1 MKKNA
6 GFTRGINIPVGL
18 LILLFFIFTDGAIFA
33 QGTNASITGVVT
45 EKSGETVVGASVRV
59 KNESTGF
66 QAATVTSE
74 KGEFIFRQLPL
85 GSPYTVTVSYI
96 GFADQ
101 VKKNYS
107 LNQGNVITVNFIL
120 EQSSR
125 EIDAVTVEANSLKK
139 SASNLGVSTSIR
151 AENLQTLPVNGRNF
165 TSLTDLSPLSSG
177 SNLAGQLFSSTSYTI
192 DGMNAK
198 SPLSSGTT
206 NRGPYLV
213 SMEAIR
219 EFEVSTND
227 YDVSQGRAGGGV
239 ISSVTKSGTNK
250 FSGSGFFYNR
260 ADKLSSKYDV
270 KGNKR
275 SDEYSISQ
283 YGFTLGGPIIKDKA
297 HFFLVWDHQTD
308 ARPLLIADIQNQDD
322 EITYGI
328 SKSNLDEFL
337 KIARDKY
344 GVAASQQTGSFDKVR
359 QTNSVFARIDW
370 QFNAANMLTIRNNF
384 NRDVNNQ
391 GINDN
396 SKINLYEVYGTH
408 LSQDNSLL
416 ASLRSIVAPNITN
429 EAKFQYLYTLDD
441 GKPSSQLPSAN
452 IPRGI
457 VENIS
462 STIGEKSY
470 TLSSIQ
476 FGGQRYL
483 PETFKNNVFQL
494 VDNVYVATEKA
505 NYTFGGDVM
514 FTHLNSLA
522 TSEMNGRFY
531 YKGLED
537 FRNNKPYRYAREVP
551 VGNPTVKQGVLS
563 SALYAQAQI
572 KPFKG
577 FVMTLGLRG
586 DYTTYFVNPND
597 NQLLTSELGL
607 KTTNTVSG
615 FQIQPRVQIAW
626 DIEEKGTDIIRV
638 GAGIFGSNMNNYA
651 MVNNL
656 EFDGIKV
663 LSVDLN
669 SSVYN
674 LPAANF
680 IQYRQD
686 PTKAPGVELFDQLGL
701 SKVATF
707 NINGPD
713 VKIPVVYKAN
723 ASYNHFFSDRL
734 RAGLSLYATLGRNN
748 YMYVDRNMQ
757 DEPYFRLSNENNRGV
772 FVPSSTISTSKGT
785 TDWTRGKKSNKI
797 GRVLELVSEGE
808 VNTFTAVADF
818 TYRYFKEGQITFS
831 YTMNDARD
839 NTSYNGNVAN
849 SATLVQMVYDDPRE
863 LSNVSYSDN
872 QFRSKLVFYG
882 SSPKFLGI
890 TAGVRF
896 SGMGGTRFS
905 MVTNGNINGD
915 FVNGNDL
922 AFVFDPNDSSTPQ
935 AIKDGIN
942 GLLNNPDVEQS
953 FKDYLKSSFG
963 KVAERNGGENGFYGS
978 WDLRLVKDFKT
989 FGTQNLTLSVDLF
1002 NIANMIDKTKGL
1014 SRNLGK
1020 QTLLNVT
1027 GFDASTQNYTYSVN
1041 NAAGKITYSGTPWQI
1056 QLGLKYS
1063 F

>member
-6 GFTRGINIPVGL
+6 GFTGSIIRLYGFM
-18 LILLFFIFTDGAIFA
+18 ILLLFIVSNGAVFA
-33 QGTNASITGVVT
+33 QGTNASITGIVSDKKGDAVI
-45 EKSGETVVGASVRV
+45 GASVRV
-59 KNESTGF
+59 RNESTGF

-74 KGEFIFRQLPL
+74 KGEFLFRQLPL
-85 GSPYTVTVSYI
+85 GSPYTVSVSYI

-101 VKKNYS
+101 LRKNYS
-107 LNQGNVITVNFIL
+107 LNQGNVITVNFTL
-120 EQSSR
+120 EESAR
-125 EIDAVTVEANSLKK
+125 EINAVTVEANSLKK
-139 SASNLGVSTSIR
+139 SASSLGSSTSVR
-151 AENLQTLPVNGRNF
+151 SETLQTLPVNGRNF

-260 ADKLSSKYDV
+260 ADQLSSKYDV
-270 KGNKR
+270 KGNRR

-322 EITYGI
+322 EITNGI
-328 SKSNLDEFL
+328 TKANLDEFL
-337 KIARDKY
+337 KIAREKY

-359 QTNSVFARIDW
+359 QTNSFFARIDW

-384 NRDVNNQ
+384 NRDLNNQ

-416 ASLRSIVAPNITN
+416 ASLRSILAPNVTN
-429 EAKFQYLYTLDD
+429 EAKLQYLYTLDD
-441 GKPSSQLPSAN
+441 GRPSSQLPSAN

-483 PETFKNNVFQL
+483 PETFKNNVIQL
-494 VDNVYVATEKA
+494 VDNVYVATKKT
-505 NYTFGGDVM
+505 NYTFGGDIM

-531 YKGLED
+531 YKGLDD

-551 VGNPTVKQGVLS
+551 VGDPTVKQGVLS
-563 SALYAQAQI
+563 TALYAQAQV
-572 KPFKG
+572 KPFTG
-577 FVMTLGLRG
+577 FVMTFGLRG
-586 DYTTYFVNPND
+586 DYTNYFVNPND
-597 NQLLTSELGL
+597 NKLLTSELGL
-607 KTTNTVSG
+607 KTTNKLSG
-615 FQIQPRVQIAW
+615 IQLQPRMQIAW
-626 DIEEKGTDIIRV
+626 DIKGKGTDIIRV

-656 EFDGIKV
+656 EFDGIRV

-669 SSVYN
+669 SSVYA

-680 IQYRQD
+680 TQYRQD
-686 PTKAPGVELFDQLGL
+686 PTKAPGVELFEQLGL
-701 SKVATF
+701 TKVATF
-707 NINGPD
+707 NVNGPD
-713 VKIPVVYKAN
+713 LKIPVVYKMN

-734 RAGLSLYATLGRNN
+734 RAGISAYATLGRNN
-748 YMYVDRNMQ
+748 YMYIDRNMQ
-757 DEPYFRLSNENNRGV
+757 DEPYFRLSNEDNRGV
-772 FVPSSTISTSKGT
+772 FVPSSTINTAKGT
-785 TDWTRGKKSNKI
+785 TDWTRGKKSNNI

-808 VNTFTAVADF
+808 INTFTAVADL
-818 TYRYFKEGQITFS
+818 TYRYYREGQFTVS
-831 YTMNDARD
+831 YTLNDAKD

-863 LSNVSYSDN
+863 LGTVSYSDN

-882 SSPKFLGI
+882 ASPKIWGI
-890 TAGVRF
+890 TAGIRF
-896 SGMGGTRFS
+896 SGMGGVRYS

-922 AFVFDPNDSSTPQ
+922 AFVFDPNDPATPQ

-942 GLLNNPDVEQS
+942 GLLNSSDVEES

-963 KVAERNGGENGFYGS
+963 KVASRNGGENGFYGS
-978 WDLRLVKDFKT
+978 WDLRLAKDIKT
-989 FGTQNLTLSVDLF
+989 FKNQNLTLSVDFF
-1002 NIANMIDKTKGL
+1002 NVANIIDKTKGL
-1014 SRNLGK
+1014 NRNLGK

-1027 GFDASTQNYTYSVN
+1027 GFDASTQNYVYSVN

-1056 QLGLKYS
+1056 QLGVKYS

>member
-1 MKKNA
+1 MKKIV
-6 GFTRGINIPVGL
+6 GITGNIPSIRGL
-18 LILLFFIFTDGAIFA
+18 WMLLCMLCSIGTAFP
-33 QGTNASITGVVT
+33 QGTNATIAGVVT
-45 EKSGETVVGASVRV
+45 DMNNETVIGAHVQVR
-59 KNESTGF
+59 NESTGF

-74 KGEFIFRQLPL
+74 KGEYQFRQLPL
-85 GSPYTVTVSYI
+85 GSPYTVSVSYM
-96 GFADQ
+96 GYANQ
-101 VKKNYS
+101 AKKNYV
-107 LNQGNVITVNFIL
+107 LNQGNVLTVNFKM
-120 EQSSR
+120 EESSV
-125 EIDAVTVEANSLKK
+125 EMTAVTVEANSLKK
-139 SASNLGVSTSIR
+139 SVASLGASTAIR
-151 AENLQTLPVNGRNF
+151 SENLQTLPVNGRNF

-177 SNLAGQLFSSTSYTI
+177 SNLAGQLYSSTSYTI

-206 NRGPYLV
+206 NRGPFLV

-250 FSGSGFFYNR
+250 LTGSAFFYNR
-260 ADKLSSKYDV
+260 ADQLSSPYDV

-283 YGFTLGGPIIKDKA
+283 YGLTLGGPIVKDKA

-328 SKSNLDEFL
+328 SKANLDEFV
-337 KIARDKY
+337 KIARDQY
-344 GVAASQQTGSFDKVR
+344 GVASSQQTGSFDKVR
-359 QTNSVFARIDW
+359 QTNSVFARVDW

-391 GINDN
+391 GISDN
-396 SKINLYEVYGTH
+396 SKINLYEGYGTH

-416 ASLRSIVAPNITN
+416 ASLRSILAPHVTN

-441 GKPSSQLPSAN
+441 GKPNEQLPASN
-452 IPRGI
+452 IPRAI
-457 VENIS
+457 VENIT

-470 TLSSIQ
+470 TLNSIQ
-476 FGGQRYL
+476 LGGQRYL

-494 VDNVYVATEKA
+494 VDNLYLATEKA

-537 FRNNKPYRYAREVP
+537 FKNNNPYRYAREVP
-551 VGNPTVKQGVLS
+551 VGDPTVKQGVLS
-563 SALYAQAQI
+563 SALYAQAQM
-572 KPFKG
+572 KPFVG
-577 FVMTLGLRG
+577 FELTVGLRG

-597 NQLLTSELGL
+597 NKLLTSELGL
-607 KTTNTVSG
+607 KTTNTVAG
-615 FQIQPRVQIAW
+615 FQLQPRIQMAW
-626 DIEEKGTDIIRV
+626 DIQEKGTDIIRV

-656 EFDGIKV
+656 EFDGVRV
-663 LSVDLN
+663 LSVDIN
-669 SSVYN
+669 SSVYD
-674 LPAANF
+674 LPDANF
-680 IQYRQD
+680 VQFRQN
-686 PTKAPGVELFDQLGL
+686 PNSVPGVELFDQLGL
-701 SKVATF
+701 TKVATF

-734 RAGLSLYATLGRNN
+734 RAGVSLYASLGRNN
-748 YMYVDRNMQ
+748 YMYIDRNMQ
-757 DEPYFRLSNENNRGV
+757 DQPYFTLSNEDNRGV
-772 FVPSSTISTSKGT
+772 YVPASTINTAKGT
-785 TDWTRGKKSNKI
+785 TNWTQGKKSDKI
-797 GRVLELVSEGE
+797 GRVIELVSDGK
-808 VNTFTAVADF
+808 VNTYTAVVDA
-818 TYRYFKEGQITFS
+818 TYRYYKEGQVVLS
-831 YTMNDARD
+831 YTWNDSRD

-849 SATLVQMVYDDPRE
+849 SATLYKMVYDDPRD
-863 LSNVSYSDN
+863 LNTVSYSDN
-872 QFRSKLVFYG
+872 QYRSKVVFYG
-882 SSPKFLGI
+882 SSPKFWGI
-890 TAGVRF
+890 TAGVRY
-896 SGMGGTRFS
+896 SGRGGTRYS

-922 AFVFDPNDSSTPQ
+922 AFVFDPNAPSTPQ

-942 GLLNNPDVEQS
+942 GLLSNPDVDQS
-953 FKDYLKSSFG
+953 FKDYLKASFG
-963 KVAERNGGENGFYGS
+963 KVAERNGGKNGFYGS
-978 WDLRLVKDFKT
+978 WDLRLAKDIKT
-989 FGTQNLTLSVDLF
+989 YKTQRLTVSVDLF
-1002 NIANMIDKTKGL
+1002 NLANMIDKTKGL

-1027 GFDASTQNYTYSVN
+1027 GFDATTQNYTYSVN
-1041 NAAGKITYSGTPWQI
+1041 NAAGKVTYSGTPWQI
-1056 QLGLKYS
+1056 QLGAKYT